1 MGWGSEVFQPE
12 GSEKLPRNH
21 ISSEK
26 FQKKQIFEL
35 LKPEKILDA
44 AV

>member
-26 FQKKQIFEL
+26 FQKNKFEL
-35 LKPEKILDA
+35 LKPEKILNA

>member
-1 MGWGSEVFQPE
+1 MFQPE

-26 FQKKQIFEL
+26 FQKKKIKVKL
-35 LKPEKILDA
+35 LKPEKILNA